1 MPDSATVQI
10 QSSIPRIFVAGQRNQ
25 PLEAEMQTLII
36 RESVDGLYRSEAT
49 FGNWGY
55 NSSRRETGFLYF
67 DRQTL
72 DFGKQFEVK
81 LEDDK
86 IFDGRI
92 MALEASF
99 PAGSAATITVLA
111 EDRFQDLRMT
121 RRTRTFL
128 DATDSSAFN
137 QIASDYGLTPSIS
150 LTGPTHKVL
159 AQVNQSDLAFMRER
173 ARTLD
178 AELWMSG
185 STLNVKSRADRNGT
199 TLQMTFGSELQ
210 EFNVLADLARQRTS
224 VSVNGWDV
232 AAKRGLTYEATDTL
246 ISGELNGDTSG
257 VGILQQTLGARKEA
271 LAHAVPLANDEAQS
285 TAESYFKMSAR
296 RFCVGRGIAGKNA
309 GLRVGNFVDL
319 RGLGPLFSGKYYLA
333 EVTHLFDLAKGF
345 RTEFSAER
353 PGIGQAQ

>member
-1 MPDSATVQI
+1 M
-10 QSSIPRIFVAGQRNQ
+10 AGQRNAS
-25 PLEAEMQTLII
+25 LESELQTLVI
-36 RESVDGLYRSEAT
+36 RESVDGLYHSEAT

-72 DFGKQFEVK
+72 DFGKQFQIK
-81 LEDDK
+81 LEDDQ

-92 MALEASF
+92 MGLEADF
-99 PAGSAATITVLA
+99 PAGQAASITVLA

-121 RRTRTFL
+121 RRTRSFF
-128 DATDSSAFN
+128 DVTDSATFN
-137 QIASDYGLTPSIS
+137 QIASDYGLTPGIS
-150 LTGPTHKVL
+150 LNGPTHKVL

-185 STLNVKSRADRNGT
+185 STLNVKSRADRNGS
-199 TLQMTFGSELQ
+199 TLQLTYGSELQ
-210 EFNVLADLARQRTS
+210 DFNVLADLALQRTS

-232 AAKRGLTYEATDTL
+232 AAKSGLTYEATDTL

-257 VGILQQTLGARKEA
+257 VSILQQSLGTRKEA
-271 LAHAVPLANDEAQS
+271 LAHVVPLTSADAQAA
-285 TAESYFKMSAR
+285 AESYFKLSAR
-296 RFCVGRGIAGKNA
+296 RFCVGRGVAGKNA

-345 RTEFSAER
+345 RTEFTAER
-353 PGIGQAQ
+353 AGIGQAQ

>member
-1 MPDSATVQI
+1 MPDPATAQI
-10 QSSIPRIFVAGQRNQ
+10 QSSIPRVFVAGQRNQ
-25 PLEAEMQTLII
+25 ALEAELHSLVI
-36 RESVDGLYRSEAT
+36 RESVEGLYRSEAT

-55 NSSRRETGFLYF
+55 NAERRETGFLYF

-72 DFGKQFEVK
+72 DFGKQFEIK
-81 LEDDK
+81 LEDDS
-86 IFDGRI
+86 IFDGRV
-92 MALEASF
+92 MGLEANF
-99 PAGSAATITVLA
+99 PSGTSATITVLA

-137 QIASDYGLTPSIS
+137 QIAGDYGLTPSIS
-150 LTGPTHKVL
+150 LSGPTHKVL

-173 ARTLD
+173 ARSLD

-185 STLNVKSRADRNGT
+185 STLNVKPRADRGGT
-199 TLQMTFGSELQ
+199 TLQMTYGSELQ

-232 AAKRGLTYEATDTL
+232 AAKRGLSYEATDSL
-246 ISGELNGDTSG
+246 ITGELNGDASG
-257 VGILQQTLGARKEA
+257 VSILQQALGARKEA
-271 LAHAVPLANDEAQS
+271 LAHSVPLASDEAQS
-285 TAESYFKMSAR
+285 AAESYFKMSAR
-296 RFCVGRGIAGKNA
+296 RFCVGRGLAGKNP

-319 RGLGPLFSGKYYLA
+319 KGLGPLFSGKYYLA

-345 RTEFSAER
+345 RTEFTAER
-353 PGIGQAQ
+353 AGIGRAQ